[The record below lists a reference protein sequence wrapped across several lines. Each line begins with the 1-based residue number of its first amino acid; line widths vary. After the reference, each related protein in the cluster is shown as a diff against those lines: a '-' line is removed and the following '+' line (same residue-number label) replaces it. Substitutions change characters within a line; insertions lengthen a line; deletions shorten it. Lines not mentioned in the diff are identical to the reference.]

1 WTPEVHEQGRLSL
14 RECLRFLGDRRMGA
28 LLLLNIIPCALVT
41 VCLFQFFIP
50 VSLNQAGTNPATI
63 GRVFMLFCVVV
74 MFLGPLCGRT
84 LDHSAHKERFLFAG
98 QLAGVLSLIALLWFD
113 GVTGATVSV
122 LLLGVC

>member
-1 WTPEVHEQGRLSL
+1 
-14 RECLRFLGDRRMGA
+14 MGA

-74 MFLGPLCGRT
+74 MFLGRFAAALWIIRRT
-84 LDHSAHKERFLFAG
+84 RNASFSPDNWPG
-98 QLAGVLSLIALLWFD
+98 
-113 GVTGATVSV
+113 
-122 LLLGVC
+122 C